1 MFRIIQPNTWY
12 ADPHGA
18 PCKILRATHEVVHY
32 IRNGRTCIASMG
44 RFQHEFEPLTKAQA
58 ERIAEEIETAE
69 HLKRL
74 RAMRAARGEI
84 MQQYETGSSL
94 QLRNLIRQRHA
105 EWSEKTFGN
114 VGPIGPLKHLSKE
127 ALEAADDVGDLSE
140 WADMQFLLWDA
151 QRRAG
156 ISDQEITAA
165 MEEKLKVNM
174 AREWPEPKDGE
185 PRLHIKL

>member
-18 PCKILRATHEVVHY
+18 PCKILRATHEVIHY

-74 RAMRAARGEI
+74 RAMQLPIKPNSPSGLFLRPEI
-84 MQQYETGSSL
+84 NEC
-94 QLRNLIRQRHA
+94 
-105 EWSEKTFGN
+105 E
-114 VGPIGPLKHLSKE
+114 
-127 ALEAADDVGDLSE
+127 
-140 WADMQFLLWDA
+140 
-151 QRRAG
+151 
-156 ISDQEITAA
+156 
-165 MEEKLKVNM
+165 
-174 AREWPEPKDGE
+174 
-185 PRLHIKL
+185 

>member
-18 PCKILRATHEVVHY
+18 PCKILRATHEVIHY

-69 HLKRL
+69 HLKKL
-74 RAMRAARGEI
+74 RAQRAACGESVKP
-84 MQQYETGSSL
+84 YESKKSQFT
-94 QLRNLIRQRHA
+94 RNLIRRRHA

-114 VGPIGPLKHLSKE
+114 VGPIGPPVSPMSK
-127 ALEAADDVGDLSE
+127 SP
-140 WADMQFLLWDA
+140 
-151 QRRAG
+151 RRWKK
-156 ISDQEITAA
+156 S
-165 MEEKLKVNM
+165 
-174 AREWPEPKDGE
+174 
-185 PRLHIKL
+185 